1 MSVINELES
10 VFEMVF
16 DQTDLQIKPET
27 TSNEVEGWDSMSHVT
42 LLLAVED
49 HFKIEFKSFEIAN
62 LKNVGALVSLVEKK
76 LDEKRSGKQIG

>member
-10 VFEMVF
+10 IFEMVF
-16 DQTDLQIKPET
+16 DQTGLQIKPET

-62 LKNVGALVSLVEKK
+62 LNNVGALVSLVEKK
-76 LDEKRSGKQIG
+76 LDEKRSAK